1 MRKFQLLFLI
11 IIFNFHFYG
20 QDFLFHIEP
29 LNWWV
34 DMNSPKF
41 EILVHGD
48 KVGECDVNI
57 SDERIKLIKTI
68 NLDNSNYIVLKIQII
83 ERSKAFSFDIEF
95 SKEGKLY
102 EKYNYQLL
110 KKSKR
115 IIAKDTYNSSDVIY
129 LITPDRFSSGDKKND
144 IVSGLKEKKI
154 NRRKPYYRH
163 GGDIKGIINHLDYI
177 SDMGF
182 TAIWATPML
191 ENNMKNLSYHGYAI
205 TDFYKIDPRMGTNEL
220 YKELSL
226 KAKNKGIKLIK
237 DVVINHI
244 GSSHWWMEDLPS
256 EDWLNYPNNSKFST
270 HTRESLHD
278 PYAVKGDIKNFTDGW
293 FTENMP
299 DLNQRNPIL
308 ARYLIQNSLW
318 WIEYAQLSGFR
329 VDTYSYSDR
338 DFLFFWNK
346 NIQKEYPGF
355 NIVGEEWTTD
365 KSIIGMWQK
374 PNIYKKPNSSSANQ
388 ILPKKI
394 TSKTEFPSNNEII
407 KSHKK
412 SNLSAINQQFPSI
425 IPSLIDFPL
434 NEAIIKSLQPKLQKW
449 DHKLSILYRN
459 MAQDYLYP
467 NPKNMV
473 VFLDNHD
480 MSRVYYQ
487 LNHDLDYWKM
497 AHSFLLTTRGIPQI
511 YYGTEVLISD
521 SSKPGDHG
529 VIREDF
535 PGGWDHDKK
544 NAFTDLLTEK
554 QLEAKTFLKNLLNW
568 RKTCTAIHSGGLKH
582 FAPSYEN
589 ELYSILRYD
598 KRSIVLLVMNN
609 DSKKKKIIP
618 NNYFKEV
625 NSKLLNKLAVDIVT
639 GNDLNINNSISVNSK
654 SFLLLE
660 LKF

>member
-1 MRKFQLLFLI
+1 MRRFQLLFLI

-20 QDFLFHIEP
+20 QDFLFHVEP

-68 NLDNSNYIVLKIQII
+68 NLENSNYIVLGIQIL

-95 SKEGKLY
+95 SKEGKLF

-115 IIAKDTYNSSDVIY
+115 ILAKDTYNSSDVIY
-129 LITPDRFSSGDKKND
+129 LITPDRFSNGDKKND
-144 IVSGLKEKKI
+144 IVSSLREKKI
-154 NRRKPYYRH
+154 NRRKPSSRH
-163 GGDIKGIINHLDYI
+163 GGDINGIINHLDYI

-182 TAIWATPML
+182 TAIWSTPML

-205 TDFYKIDPRMGTNEL
+205 TDLYKIDPRMGTNEL

-226 KAKNKGIKLIK
+226 KAKEKGIKLIK
-237 DVVINHI
+237 DVVLNHI

-256 EDWLNYPNNSKFST
+256 EDWLNYPNNLKFTT

-278 PYAVKGDIKNFTDGW
+278 PYAIKEDVLNFTDGW
-293 FTENMP
+293 FTESMP

-338 DFLFFWNK
+338 EFLNFWN
-346 NIQKEYPGF
+346 NTIQNEYPGF

-374 PNIYKKPNSSSANQ
+374 PINEKKLNSSIINQ
-388 ILPKKI
+388 K
-394 TSKTEFPSNNEII
+394 FPSNV
-407 KSHKK
+407 
-412 SNLSAINQQFPSI
+412 
-425 IPSLIDFPL
+425 PSLMDFPL
-434 NEAIIKSLQPKLQKW
+434 NEAILKSLQPKTQKW

-487 LNHDLDYWKM
+487 LNHNLDYWKM

-529 VIREDF
+529 VLREDF

-544 NAFTDLLTEK
+544 NAFTDLLTDK
-554 QLEAKTFLKNLLNW
+554 QIEAKAFLKNLLNW
-568 RKTCTAIHSGGLKH
+568 RKTCSAIHSGGLKH
-582 FAPSYEN
+582 FAPSFEN

-625 NSKLLNKLAVDIVT
+625 NSKLSNKLAVDIVN
-639 GNDLNINNSISVNSK
+639 GKNLNINNSISINSK

-660 LKF
+660 LKY

>member
-1 MRKFQLLFLI
+1 MRRFQLLFLI

-20 QDFLFHIEP
+20 QDFLFHVEP

-68 NLDNSNYIVLKIQII
+68 NLENSNYIVLGIQIL

-95 SKEGKLY
+95 SKEGKLF

-129 LITPDRFSSGDKKND
+129 LITPDRFSNGDKKND
-144 IVSGLKEKKI
+144 IVSSLREKKI
-154 NRRKPYYRH
+154 NRRKPSSRH
-163 GGDIKGIINHLDYI
+163 GGDINGIINHLDYI

-182 TAIWATPML
+182 TAIWSTPML

-205 TDFYKIDPRMGTNEL
+205 TDLYKIDPRMGTNEL

-226 KAKNKGIKLIK
+226 KAKEKGIKLIK
-237 DVVINHI
+237 DVVLNHI

-256 EDWLNYPNNSKFST
+256 EDWLNYPNNLKFTT

-278 PYAVKGDIKNFTDGW
+278 PYAIKEDVRNFTDGW
-293 FTENMP
+293 FTESMP

-338 DFLFFWNK
+338 EFLNFWN
-346 NIQKEYPGF
+346 NTIQNEYPGF

-374 PNIYKKPNSSSANQ
+374 PINEKKLNSSIINQ
-388 ILPKKI
+388 K
-394 TSKTEFPSNNEII
+394 FPSNV
-407 KSHKK
+407 
-412 SNLSAINQQFPSI
+412 
-425 IPSLIDFPL
+425 PSLMDFPL
-434 NEAIIKSLQPKLQKW
+434 NEAILKSLQPKTQKW

-529 VIREDF
+529 VLREDF

-544 NAFTDLLTEK
+544 NAFTGLLTDK
-554 QLEAKTFLKNLLNW
+554 QIEAKAFLKNLLNW
-568 RKTCTAIHSGGLKH
+568 RKTCSAIHSGGLKH
-582 FAPSYEN
+582 FAPSFEN

-618 NNYFKEV
+618 NNYFKEF
-625 NSKLLNKLAVDIVT
+625 NSKLSNKLAVDIVN
-639 GNDLNINNSISVNSK
+639 GKNLNINNSISINSK

-660 LKF
+660 LKY

>member
-1 MRKFQLLFLI
+1 MRKFQLLFII
-11 IIFNFHFYG
+11 IIFNIHSYG
-20 QDFLFHIEP
+20 QDFLFHVEP

-34 DMNSPKF
+34 DMKSPKF

-57 SDERIKLIKTI
+57 SDERVKLIKTI
-68 NLDNSNYIVLKIQII
+68 NLENPNYIVLGVQIL

-95 SKEGKLY
+95 SKEGKLF
-102 EKYNYQLL
+102 EKYNYQLF

-115 IIAKDTYNSSDVIY
+115 NIAKDTYNSSDVIY
-129 LITPDRFSSGDKKND
+129 LITPDRFSNGDKKND
-144 IVSGLKEKKI
+144 IVSSLREKKI
-154 NRRKPYYRH
+154 NRRKPSSRH

-182 TAIWATPML
+182 TAIWSTPML
-191 ENNMKNLSYHGYAI
+191 ENDMKNLSYHGYAI
-205 TDFYKIDPRMGTNEL
+205 TDLYKIDPRMGTNEL
-220 YKELSL
+220 YKELSV

-237 DVVINHI
+237 DVVLNHV

-256 EDWLNYPNNSKFST
+256 EDWLNYPNNLKYTT

-278 PYAVKGDIKNFTDGW
+278 PYAIKEDIRNFTDGW

-308 ARYLIQNSLW
+308 ARYLVQNSLW

-329 VDTYSYSDR
+329 VDTYSYSNR
-338 DFLFFWNK
+338 KFLNFWN
-346 NIQKEYPGF
+346 NTIQNEYPGF

-365 KSIIGMWQK
+365 KSIIGIWQK
-374 PNIYKKPNSSSANQ
+374 PVSDKKSNSSFINQ
-388 ILPKKI
+388 K
-394 TSKTEFPSNNEII
+394 FPSNV
-407 KSHKK
+407 
-412 SNLSAINQQFPSI
+412 
-425 IPSLIDFPL
+425 PSLMDFPL
-434 NEAIIKSLQPKLQKW
+434 NDAILKSLQPKSQKW

-467 NPKNMV
+467 NPNNMV

-480 MSRVYYQ
+480 MSRIYYQ

-529 VIREDF
+529 VLREDF

-544 NAFTDLLTEK
+544 NAFTDLLTDK
-554 QLEAKTFLKNLLNW
+554 QIESKAFLKNLLNW
-568 RKTCTAIHSGGLKH
+568 RKTCSAIHSGGLKH

-589 ELYSILRYD
+589 ELYAMLRFD
-598 KRSIVLLVMNN
+598 KKSIVLLVMNN
-609 DSKKKKIIP
+609 DTKKKKIIP
-618 NNYFKEV
+618 NNYIKEV
-625 NSKLLNKLAVDIVT
+625 NSKLSDKLAVDVLN
-639 GNDLNINNSISVNSK
+639 GKDLNINNSISIDSK

-660 LKF
+660 VKY

>member
-1 MRKFQLLFLI
+1 MRRFQLLFLI
-11 IIFNFHFYG
+11 IIFNFHLYG
-20 QDFLFHIEP
+20 QDFLFHVEP

-34 DMNSPKF
+34 DMKSPKF

-57 SDERIKLIKTI
+57 LDERIKLIKTI
-68 NLDNSNYIVLKIQII
+68 NLENPNYIVLGIQIL

-95 SKEGKLY
+95 SKEGKLF

-115 IIAKDTYNSSDVIY
+115 ILTKDTYNSSDVIY
-129 LITPDRFSSGDKKND
+129 LITPDRFSNGDKKND
-144 IVSGLKEKKI
+144 IVSALREKKI
-154 NRRKPYYRH
+154 NRRKPSFRH

-182 TAIWATPML
+182 TAIWSTPML
-191 ENNMKNLSYHGYAI
+191 ENDMKNLSYHGYAI
-205 TDFYKIDPRMGTNEL
+205 TDLYKIDPRMGTNEL

-226 KAKNKGIKLIK
+226 KAKEKGIKLIK
-237 DVVINHI
+237 DVVLNHV
-244 GSSHWWMEDLPS
+244 GSSHWWIEDLPS
-256 EDWLNYPNNSKFST
+256 EDWLNYPNDLKYTT

-278 PYAVKGDIKNFTDGW
+278 PYAIKEDVRNFTDGW
-293 FTENMP
+293 FTETMP

-308 ARYLIQNSLW
+308 ARYLVQNSLW

-329 VDTYSYSDR
+329 VDTYSYSNR
-338 DFLFFWNK
+338 KFLNFWN
-346 NIQKEYPGF
+346 NTIQNEYPGF

-365 KSIIGMWQK
+365 KSIIGLWQK
-374 PNIYKKPNSSSANQ
+374 PLRDKKSNSSIINQ
-388 ILPKKI
+388 K
-394 TSKTEFPSNNEII
+394 FPSNV
-407 KSHKK
+407 
-412 SNLSAINQQFPSI
+412 
-425 IPSLIDFPL
+425 PSLMDFPL
-434 NEAIIKSLQPKLQKW
+434 NDAILKSLQPKTQKW

-529 VIREDF
+529 VLREDF

-544 NAFTDLLTEK
+544 NAFTDLLTDK
-554 QLEAKTFLKNLLNW
+554 QLEAKAFLKNLLNW
-568 RKTCTAIHSGGLKH
+568 RKTCSAIHSGGLKH

-589 ELYSILRYD
+589 ELYAMLRYD

-609 DSKKKKIIP
+609 DTKKKKIIP
-618 NNYFKEV
+618 NDYIKEV
-625 NSKLLNKLAVDIVT
+625 SSKLSNKLAVDVVN
-639 GNDLNINNSISVNSK
+639 GKDLNINNSISIDSK
-654 SFLLLE
+654 GFLLLE
-660 LKF
+660 LKY

>member
-1 MRKFQLLFLI
+1 MRKFQLLFLL
-11 IIFNFHFYG
+11 IIFNLHSYG
-20 QDFLFHIEP
+20 QDFLFHVEP

-34 DMNSPKF
+34 DMKSPKF

-57 SDERIKLIKTI
+57 LDERIKLIKTI
-68 NLDNSNYIVLKIQII
+68 NLENPNYIVLGIQIL

-95 SKEGKLY
+95 SKEGKLF

-115 IIAKDTYNSSDVIY
+115 NIAKDTYNSSDVIY
-129 LITPDRFSSGDKKND
+129 LITPDRFSNGDKKND
-144 IVSGLKEKKI
+144 IVSSFREKKI
-154 NRRKPYYRH
+154 NRRNPSSRH
-163 GGDIKGIINHLDYI
+163 GGDIQGIINHLDYI

-182 TAIWATPML
+182 TAIWSTPML
-191 ENNMKNLSYHGYAI
+191 ENDMKNTSYHGYAI
-205 TDFYKIDPRMGTNEL
+205 TDLYKIDPRMGTNEL
-220 YKELSL
+220 YKELSV

-237 DVVINHI
+237 DVVLNHV

-256 EDWLNYPNNSKFST
+256 EDWLNYPNNLKYTT

-278 PYAVKGDIKNFTDGW
+278 PYAIKEDIRNFTDGW
-293 FTENMP
+293 FTEHMP

-308 ARYLIQNSLW
+308 ARYLVQNSLW

-329 VDTYSYSDR
+329 VDTYSYSNR
-338 DFLFFWNK
+338 KFLNFWNTT
-346 NIQKEYPGF
+346 IQNEYPGF

-365 KSIIGMWQK
+365 KSIIGLWQE
-374 PNIYKKPNSSSANQ
+374 PVNEKKSNSSVINQ
-388 ILPKKI
+388 K
-394 TSKTEFPSNNEII
+394 FPSNV
-407 KSHKK
+407 
-412 SNLSAINQQFPSI
+412 
-425 IPSLIDFPL
+425 PSLMDFPL
-434 NEAIIKSLQPKLQKW
+434 NDAILKSLQPKSQKW

-467 NPKNMV
+467 NPNNMV

-480 MSRVYYQ
+480 MSRIYYQ

-529 VIREDF
+529 VLREDF

-544 NAFTDLLTEK
+544 NAFTDLLSDK
-554 QLEAKTFLKNLLNW
+554 QIESKAFLKNLLNW
-568 RKTCTAIHSGGLKH
+568 RKTCSAIHSGGLKH

-589 ELYSILRYD
+589 ELYAILRYD
-598 KRSIVLLVMNN
+598 KKSIVLLVMNN
-609 DSKKKKIIP
+609 DTKKKKIIP
-618 NNYFKEV
+618 NNYIKEV
-625 NSKLLNKLAVDIVT
+625 NSKLSDKLAIDVVN
-639 GNDLNINNSISVNSK
+639 GKDLNINNSISIDSK

-660 LKF
+660 LKY

>member
-1 MRKFQLLFLI
+1 MRRFQLLFLI
-11 IIFNFHFYG
+11 IIFNFHLYG
-20 QDFLFHIEP
+20 QDFLFHVEP

-34 DMNSPKF
+34 DMKSPKF

-57 SDERIKLIKTI
+57 LDERIKLIKTI
-68 NLDNSNYIVLKIQII
+68 NLENPNYIVLGIQIL

-95 SKEGKLY
+95 SKEGKLF

-115 IIAKDTYNSSDVIY
+115 ILTKDTYNSSDVIY
-129 LITPDRFSSGDKKND
+129 LITPDRFSNGDKKND
-144 IVSGLKEKKI
+144 IVSSLREKKI
-154 NRRKPYYRH
+154 NRRKPSFRH

-182 TAIWATPML
+182 TAIWSTPML
-191 ENNMKNLSYHGYAI
+191 ENDMKNLSYHGYAI
-205 TDFYKIDPRMGTNEL
+205 TDLYKIDPRMGTNEL

-226 KAKNKGIKLIK
+226 KAKEKGIKLIK
-237 DVVINHI
+237 DVVLNHV
-244 GSSHWWMEDLPS
+244 GSSHWWIEDLPS
-256 EDWLNYPNNSKFST
+256 EDWLNYPNDLKYTT

-278 PYAVKGDIKNFTDGW
+278 PYAIKEDVRNFTDGW
-293 FTENMP
+293 FTETMP

-329 VDTYSYSDR
+329 VDTYSYSNR
-338 DFLFFWNK
+338 KFLNFWN
-346 NIQKEYPGF
+346 NTIQNEYPGF

-365 KSIIGMWQK
+365 KSIIGLWQK
-374 PNIYKKPNSSSANQ
+374 PLSDKKLNSSIINQ
-388 ILPKKI
+388 K
-394 TSKTEFPSNNEII
+394 FPSNV
-407 KSHKK
+407 
-412 SNLSAINQQFPSI
+412 
-425 IPSLIDFPL
+425 PSLMDFPL
-434 NEAIIKSLQPKLQKW
+434 NDAILKSLQPKSQKW

-529 VIREDF
+529 VLREDF

-544 NAFTDLLTEK
+544 NAFTDLLTDK
-554 QLEAKTFLKNLLNW
+554 QLEAKAFLKNLLNW
-568 RKTCTAIHSGGLKH
+568 RKTCSAIHSGGLKH

-589 ELYSILRYD
+589 ELYAMLRYD

-609 DSKKKKIIP
+609 DTKKKKIIP
-618 NNYFKEV
+618 NDYIKEV
-625 NSKLLNKLAVDIVT
+625 SSKLSNKLAIDVVN
-639 GNDLNINNSISVNSK
+639 GKDLNINNSITIDSK

-660 LKF
+660 LKY

>member
-1 MRKFQLLFLI
+1 MRRFQLLFLI

-20 QDFLFHIEP
+20 QDFLFHVEP

-68 NLDNSNYIVLKIQII
+68 NLENSNYIVLVIQIL

-95 SKEGKLY
+95 SKEGKLF

-115 IIAKDTYNSSDVIY
+115 ILAKDTYNSSDVIY
-129 LITPDRFSSGDKKND
+129 LITPDRFSNGDKKND
-144 IVSGLKEKKI
+144 IISSLREKKI
-154 NRRKPYYRH
+154 NRRKPSSRH
-163 GGDIKGIINHLDYI
+163 GGDINGIINHLDYI

-182 TAIWATPML
+182 TAIWSTPML

-205 TDFYKIDPRMGTNEL
+205 TDLYKIDPRMGTNEL

-226 KAKNKGIKLIK
+226 KAKEKGIKLIK
-237 DVVINHI
+237 DVVLNHI

-256 EDWLNYPNNSKFST
+256 EDWLNYPNNLKFTT

-278 PYAVKGDIKNFTDGW
+278 PYAIKEDVRNFTDGW
-293 FTENMP
+293 FTESMP

-338 DFLFFWNK
+338 EFLNFWN
-346 NIQKEYPGF
+346 NTIQNEYPGF

-374 PNIYKKPNSSSANQ
+374 PINEKKLNSSIINQ
-388 ILPKKI
+388 K
-394 TSKTEFPSNNEII
+394 FPSNV
-407 KSHKK
+407 
-412 SNLSAINQQFPSI
+412 
-425 IPSLIDFPL
+425 PSLMDFPL
-434 NEAIIKSLQPKLQKW
+434 NEAILKSLQPKTQKW

-487 LNHDLDYWKM
+487 LNHNLDYWKM

-529 VIREDF
+529 VLREDF

-544 NAFTDLLTEK
+544 NAFTDLLTDK
-554 QLEAKTFLKNLLNW
+554 QIEAKAFLKNLLNW
-568 RKTCTAIHSGGLKH
+568 RKTCSAIHSGGLKH
-582 FAPSYEN
+582 FAPSFEN

-625 NSKLLNKLAVDIVT
+625 NSKLSNKLAVDIVN
-639 GNDLNINNSISVNSK
+639 GKNLNINNSISINSK

-660 LKF
+660 LKY

>member
-1 MRKFQLLFLI
+1 MRKFQLLFII
-11 IIFNFHFYG
+11 IIFNIHSYG
-20 QDFLFHIEP
+20 QDFLFHVEP

-34 DMNSPKF
+34 DMKSPKF

-57 SDERIKLIKTI
+57 SDERVKLIKTI
-68 NLDNSNYIVLKIQII
+68 NLENPNYIVLGVQIL

-115 IIAKDTYNSSDVIY
+115 NIAKDTYNSSDVIY
-129 LITPDRFSSGDKKND
+129 LITPDRFSNGDKKND
-144 IVSGLKEKKI
+144 IVSSLREKKI
-154 NRRKPYYRH
+154 NRRKPSSRH

-182 TAIWATPML
+182 TAIWSTPML
-191 ENNMKNLSYHGYAI
+191 ENDMKNLSYHGYAI
-205 TDFYKIDPRMGTNEL
+205 TDLYKIDPRMGTNEL
-220 YKELSL
+220 YKELSV

-237 DVVINHI
+237 DVVLNHV

-256 EDWLNYPNNSKFST
+256 EDWLNYPNNLKYTT

-278 PYAVKGDIKNFTDGW
+278 PYAIKDDIQNFTDGW

-329 VDTYSYSDR
+329 VDTYSYSNR
-338 DFLFFWNK
+338 KFLNFWN
-346 NIQKEYPGF
+346 NTIQNEYPGF

-365 KSIIGMWQK
+365 KSIIGIWQK
-374 PNIYKKPNSSSANQ
+374 PVSDKKSNSSFINQ
-388 ILPKKI
+388 K
-394 TSKTEFPSNNEII
+394 FPSNV
-407 KSHKK
+407 
-412 SNLSAINQQFPSI
+412 
-425 IPSLIDFPL
+425 PSLMDFPL
-434 NEAIIKSLQPKLQKW
+434 NDAILKSLQPKSQKW

-467 NPKNMV
+467 NPNNMV

-480 MSRVYYQ
+480 MSRIYYQ

-529 VIREDF
+529 VLREDF

-544 NAFTDLLTEK
+544 NAFTDLLTDK
-554 QLEAKTFLKNLLNW
+554 QIESKAFLKNLLNW
-568 RKTCTAIHSGGLKH
+568 RKTCSAIHSGGLKH

-589 ELYSILRYD
+589 ELYAMLRFD
-598 KRSIVLLVMNN
+598 KKSIVLLVMNN
-609 DSKKKKIIP
+609 DTKKKKIIP
-618 NNYFKEV
+618 NNYIKEV
-625 NSKLLNKLAVDIVT
+625 NSKLSDKLAVDVVN
-639 GNDLNINNSISVNSK
+639 GKDLNINNSISIDSK

-660 LKF
+660 LKY

>member
-1 MRKFQLLFLI
+1 MRRFQLLFLI
-11 IIFNFHFYG
+11 IIFNFHLYG
-20 QDFLFHIEP
+20 QDFLFHVEP

-34 DMNSPKF
+34 DMKSPKF

-57 SDERIKLIKTI
+57 LDERIKLIKTI
-68 NLDNSNYIVLKIQII
+68 NLENPNYIVLGIQIL

-95 SKEGKLY
+95 SKEGKLF

-115 IIAKDTYNSSDVIY
+115 ILTKDTYNSSDVIY
-129 LITPDRFSSGDKKND
+129 LITPDRFSNGDKKND
-144 IVSGLKEKKI
+144 IVSSLREKKI
-154 NRRKPYYRH
+154 NRRKPSFRH

-182 TAIWATPML
+182 TAIWSTPML
-191 ENNMKNLSYHGYAI
+191 ENDMKNLSYHGYAI
-205 TDFYKIDPRMGTNEL
+205 TDLYKIDPRMGTNEL

-226 KAKNKGIKLIK
+226 KAKEKGIKLIK
-237 DVVINHI
+237 DVVLNHV
-244 GSSHWWMEDLPS
+244 GSSHWWIEDLPS
-256 EDWLNYPNNSKFST
+256 EDWLNYPNDLKYTT

-278 PYAVKGDIKNFTDGW
+278 PYAIKEDVRNFTDGW
-293 FTENMP
+293 FTESMP

-329 VDTYSYSDR
+329 VDTYSYSNR
-338 DFLFFWNK
+338 KFLNFWNIT
-346 NIQKEYPGF
+346 IQKEYPGF

-365 KSIIGMWQK
+365 KSIIGLWQK
-374 PNIYKKPNSSSANQ
+374 PLSDKKLNSSIINQ
-388 ILPKKI
+388 K
-394 TSKTEFPSNNEII
+394 FPSNV
-407 KSHKK
+407 
-412 SNLSAINQQFPSI
+412 
-425 IPSLIDFPL
+425 PSLMDFPL
-434 NEAIIKSLQPKLQKW
+434 NDAILKSLQPKTQKW

-529 VIREDF
+529 VLREDF

-544 NAFTDLLTEK
+544 NAFTDLLTDK
-554 QLEAKTFLKNLLNW
+554 QLEAKAFLKNLLNW
-568 RKTCTAIHSGGLKH
+568 RKTCSAIHSGGLKH

-589 ELYSILRYD
+589 ELYAMLRYD

-609 DSKKKKIIP
+609 DTKKKKIIP
-618 NNYFKEV
+618 NDYIKEV
-625 NSKLLNKLAVDIVT
+625 SSKLSNKLAIDVVN
-639 GNDLNINNSISVNSK
+639 GKDLNINNSITIDSK

-660 LKF
+660 LKY

>member
-1 MRKFQLLFLI
+1 MK
-11 IIFNFHFYG
+11 
-20 QDFLFHIEP
+20 
-29 LNWWV
+29 
-34 DMNSPKF
+34 SPKF

-57 SDERIKLIKTI
+57 SDERVKLIKTI
-68 NLDNSNYIVLKIQII
+68 NLENPNYIVLGVQIL

-95 SKEGKLY
+95 SKEGILY

-115 IIAKDTYNSSDVIY
+115 NIAKDTYNSSDVIY
-129 LITPDRFSSGDKKND
+129 LITPDRFSNGDKKND
-144 IVSGLKEKKI
+144 IVSSLREKKI
-154 NRRKPYYRH
+154 NRRKPSSRH

-182 TAIWATPML
+182 TAIWSTPML
-191 ENNMKNLSYHGYAI
+191 ENDMKNLSYHGYAI
-205 TDFYKIDPRMGTNEL
+205 TDLYKIDPRMGTNEL
-220 YKELSL
+220 YKELSV

-237 DVVINHI
+237 DVVLNHV

-256 EDWLNYPNNSKFST
+256 EDWLNYPNNLKYTT

-278 PYAVKGDIKNFTDGW
+278 PYAIKDDIRNFTDGW

-329 VDTYSYSDR
+329 VDTYSYSNIK
-338 DFLFFWNK
+338 FLNFWN
-346 NIQKEYPGF
+346 NTIQNEYPGF

-365 KSIIGMWQK
+365 KSIIGIWQK
-374 PNIYKKPNSSSANQ
+374 PVSDKKSNSSFINQ
-388 ILPKKI
+388 K
-394 TSKTEFPSNNEII
+394 FPSNV
-407 KSHKK
+407 
-412 SNLSAINQQFPSI
+412 
-425 IPSLIDFPL
+425 PSLMDFPL
-434 NEAIIKSLQPKLQKW
+434 NDAILKSLQPKSQKW

-467 NPKNMV
+467 NPNNMV

-480 MSRVYYQ
+480 MSRIYYQ

-529 VIREDF
+529 VLREDF

-544 NAFTDLLTEK
+544 NAFTDLLTDK
-554 QLEAKTFLKNLLNW
+554 QIESKAFLKNLLNW
-568 RKTCTAIHSGGLKH
+568 RKNCSAIHSGGLKH

-589 ELYSILRYD
+589 ELYAMLRFD
-598 KRSIVLLVMNN
+598 KKSIVLLVMNN

-618 NNYFKEV
+618 NNYIKEV
-625 NSKLLNKLAVDIVT
+625 NSKLSDKLAVDVVN
-639 GNDLNINNSISVNSK
+639 GKDLNINNSISIDSK

-660 LKF
+660 LKY

>member
-1 MRKFQLLFLI
+1 MRSFQLLFFI
-11 IIFNFHFYG
+11 IVFHFHFYG
-20 QDFLFHIEP
+20 QEFLHHLEP

-48 KVGECDVNI
+48 KVGECDVDI
-57 SDERIKLIKTI
+57 FDKRVKLIKTI
-68 NLDNSNYIVLKIQII
+68 NLENSNYIVLAIQIL
-83 ERSKAFSFDIEF
+83 ERTKAFSFDIEF

-102 EKYNYQLL
+102 EKFNYKLL
-110 KKSKR
+110 NKSKR
-115 IIAKDTYNSSDVIY
+115 VIEDDTYNSSDVIY
-129 LITPDRFSSGDKKND
+129 LITPDRFSNGDNKND
-144 IVSGLKEKKI
+144 IISSLREKKI
-154 NRRKPYYRH
+154 NRTKPSSRH
-163 GGDIKGIINHLDYI
+163 GGDIQGIINHLDYI
-177 SDMGF
+177 SEMGF
-182 TAIWATPML
+182 TTIWSTPMM

-205 TDFYKIDPRMGTNEL
+205 TDLYKIDPRMGTNEL
-220 YKELSL
+220 YKELSV

-237 DVVINHI
+237 DVVLNHI

-256 EDWLNYPNNSKFST
+256 EDWLNYPNNIKFTT

-278 PYAVKGDIKNFTDGW
+278 PYAIKEDIRNFTDGW
-293 FTENMP
+293 FTEKMP

-308 ARYLIQNSLW
+308 SRYLVQNTLW
-318 WIEYAQLSGFR
+318 WIEYAQLSGLR

-338 DFLFFWNK
+338 DFLNFWN
-346 NIQKEYPGF
+346 NTIQNEYPGF

-374 PNIYKKPNSSSANQ
+374 PKSGDKSNSSVMHQKFTSN
-388 ILPKKI
+388 IL
-394 TSKTEFPSNNEII
+394 
-407 KSHKK
+407 
-412 SNLSAINQQFPSI
+412 
-425 IPSLIDFPL
+425 SLMDFPL
-434 NEAIIKSLQPKLQKW
+434 NEAIIKSLQPKSHKW

-529 VIREDF
+529 VLREDF
-535 PGGWDHDKK
+535 PGGWHNDQK
-544 NAFTDLLTEK
+544 NAFTDLLSDK
-554 QLEAKTFLKNLLNW
+554 QLEAKAFLKNLLIW
-568 RKTCTAIHSGGLKH
+568 RKTCSAIHYGGLKH
-582 FAPSYEN
+582 FAPSFEN

-598 KRSIVLLVMNN
+598 KRSIVLLAMNN

-625 NSKLLNKLAVDIVT
+625 SSKLSNNLAVDIVN
-639 GNDLNINNSISVNSK
+639 GKDLNINNSIYIDSK

-660 LKF
+660 MKY

>member
-1 MRKFQLLFLI
+1 MRNFPFLLFLI
-11 IIFNFHFYG
+11 LFHINSFG
-20 QDFLFHIEP
+20 QDFLYHVEP

-41 EILVHGD
+41 EILVHGY
-48 KVGECDVNI
+48 KVGEYDVDI
-57 SDERIKLIKTI
+57 FDERVNLIKTI
-68 NLDNSNYIVLKIQII
+68 NLDNFNYIVLGIQIL

-110 KKSKR
+110 NKSKR
-115 IIAKDTYNSSDVIY
+115 VIADDTYNSSDVIY
-129 LITPDRFSSGDKKND
+129 LITPDRFSNGDKKND
-144 IVSGLKEKKI
+144 IVSTMTEKKI
-154 NRRKPYYRH
+154 DRDYPSYRH

-182 TAIWATPML
+182 TAIWSTPML
-191 ENNMKNLSYHGYAI
+191 ENNMKKLSYHGYAI
-205 TDFYKIDPRMGTNEL
+205 TDLYKIDPRMGNNEL

-226 KAKNKGIKLIK
+226 KAKEKGVKLIK
-237 DVVINHI
+237 DVVLNHI

-256 EDWLNYPNNSKFST
+256 EDWLNYPNNLKFTT

-278 PYAVKGDIKNFTDGW
+278 PYAVKKDIQNFTDGW
-293 FTENMP
+293 FTESMP

-338 DFLFFWNK
+338 EFLNFWN
-346 NIQKEYPGF
+346 NTIQNEYPGF

-374 PNIYKKPNSSSANQ
+374 SISEKKSNSSVINQ
-388 ILPKKI
+388 K
-394 TSKTEFPSNNEII
+394 FPSNV
-407 KSHKK
+407 
-412 SNLSAINQQFPSI
+412 
-425 IPSLIDFPL
+425 PSLMDFPL
-434 NEAIIKSLQPKLQKW
+434 NEAIIKSLKPKSHKW

-529 VIREDF
+529 VLREDF
-535 PGGWDHDKK
+535 PGGWHHDKK
-544 NAFTDLLTEK
+544 NAFNDLLSVK
-554 QLEAKTFLKNLLNW
+554 QLEAKAFLKNLLNW
-568 RKTCTAIHSGGLKH
+568 RKTCSAIHSGGLKH

-625 NSKLLNKLAVDIVT
+625 NSKLSDKLAVDVVN
-639 GNDLNINNSISVNSK
+639 GRDLNINDPISINSK
-654 SFLLLE
+654 SFLVLE
-660 LKF
+660 LKY

>member
-1 MRKFQLLFLI
+1 MK
-11 IIFNFHFYG
+11 
-20 QDFLFHIEP
+20 
-29 LNWWV
+29 
-34 DMNSPKF
+34 SPKF

-57 SDERIKLIKTI
+57 SDERVKLIKTI
-68 NLDNSNYIVLKIQII
+68 NLENPNYIVLGVQIL

-95 SKEGKLY
+95 SKEGILY

-115 IIAKDTYNSSDVIY
+115 NIAKDTYNSSDVIY
-129 LITPDRFSSGDKKND
+129 LITPDRFSNGDKKND
-144 IVSGLKEKKI
+144 IVSSLREKKI
-154 NRRKPYYRH
+154 NRRKPSSRH

-182 TAIWATPML
+182 TAIWSTPML
-191 ENNMKNLSYHGYAI
+191 ENDMKNLSYHGYAI
-205 TDFYKIDPRMGTNEL
+205 TDLYKIDPRMGTNEL
-220 YKELSL
+220 YKELSV

-237 DVVINHI
+237 DVVLNHV

-256 EDWLNYPNNSKFST
+256 EDWLNYPNNLKYTT

-278 PYAVKGDIKNFTDGW
+278 PYAIKDDIRNFTDGW

-329 VDTYSYSDR
+329 VDTYSYSNR
-338 DFLFFWNK
+338 KFLNFWN
-346 NIQKEYPGF
+346 NTIQNEYPGF

-365 KSIIGMWQK
+365 KSIIGIWQK
-374 PNIYKKPNSSSANQ
+374 PVSDKKSNSSFINQ
-388 ILPKKI
+388 K
-394 TSKTEFPSNNEII
+394 FPSNV
-407 KSHKK
+407 
-412 SNLSAINQQFPSI
+412 
-425 IPSLIDFPL
+425 PSLMDFPL
-434 NEAIIKSLQPKLQKW
+434 NDAILKSLQPKSQKW

-467 NPKNMV
+467 NPNNMV

-480 MSRVYYQ
+480 MSRIYYQ

-529 VIREDF
+529 VLREDF

-544 NAFTDLLTEK
+544 NAFTDLLTDK
-554 QLEAKTFLKNLLNW
+554 QIESKAFLKNLLNW
-568 RKTCTAIHSGGLKH
+568 RKNCSAIHSGGLKH

-589 ELYSILRYD
+589 ELYAMLRFD
-598 KRSIVLLVMNN
+598 KKSIVLLVMNN

-618 NNYFKEV
+618 NNYIKEV
-625 NSKLLNKLAVDIVT
+625 NSKLSDKLAVDVVN
-639 GNDLNINNSISVNSK
+639 GKDLNINNPISINSK
-654 SFLLLE
+654 SFLILE
-660 LKF
+660 LKY

>member
-1 MRKFQLLFLI
+1 MRKFQLLFII
-11 IIFNFHFYG
+11 IIFNIHSYG
-20 QDFLFHIEP
+20 QDFLFHVEP

-34 DMNSPKF
+34 DMKSPKF

-48 KVGECDVNI
+48 KVGECNVNI

-68 NLDNSNYIVLKIQII
+68 NLENPNYIVLGIQIL

-95 SKEGKLY
+95 SKEGKLF

-115 IIAKDTYNSSDVIY
+115 NIAKDTYNSSDVIY
-129 LITPDRFSSGDKKND
+129 LITPDRFSNGDKKND
-144 IVSGLKEKKI
+144 IVSSFREKKI
-154 NRRKPYYRH
+154 NRRNPSSRH
-163 GGDIKGIINHLDYI
+163 GGDIQGIINHLDYI

-182 TAIWATPML
+182 TAIWSTPML
-191 ENNMKNLSYHGYAI
+191 ENDMKNLSYHGYAI
-205 TDFYKIDPRMGTNEL
+205 TDLYKIDPRMGTNEL
-220 YKELSL
+220 YKELSV

-237 DVVINHI
+237 DVVLNHV

-256 EDWLNYPNNSKFST
+256 EDWLNYPNNLKYTT

-278 PYAVKGDIKNFTDGW
+278 PYAIKDDIRNFTDGW
-293 FTENMP
+293 FTEHMP

-308 ARYLIQNSLW
+308 ARYLVQNSLW

-329 VDTYSYSDR
+329 VDTYSYSNR
-338 DFLFFWNK
+338 KFLNFWNTT
-346 NIQKEYPGF
+346 IQNEYPGF

-365 KSIIGMWQK
+365 KSIIGLWQE
-374 PNIYKKPNSSSANQ
+374 PVNEKKSNSSVINQ
-388 ILPKKI
+388 K
-394 TSKTEFPSNNEII
+394 FPSNV
-407 KSHKK
+407 
-412 SNLSAINQQFPSI
+412 
-425 IPSLIDFPL
+425 PSLMDFPL
-434 NEAIIKSLQPKLQKW
+434 NDAILKSLQPKSQKW

-467 NPKNMV
+467 NPNNMV

-480 MSRVYYQ
+480 MSRIYYQ

-529 VIREDF
+529 VLREDF

-544 NAFTDLLTEK
+544 NAFTDLLSDK
-554 QLEAKTFLKNLLNW
+554 QIESKAFLKNLLNW
-568 RKTCTAIHSGGLKH
+568 RKTCSAIHSGGLKH

-589 ELYSILRYD
+589 ELYAMLRFD
-598 KRSIVLLVMNN
+598 KKSIVLLVMNN
-609 DSKKKKIIP
+609 DTKKKKIVP

-625 NSKLLNKLAVDIVT
+625 NSKLSGKLAVDVVN
-639 GNDLNINNSISVNSK
+639 GKDLNINSSISIDSK

-660 LKF
+660 LKY

>member
-1 MRKFQLLFLI
+1 MRRFQLLFLI

-20 QDFLFHIEP
+20 QDFLFHVEP

-48 KVGECDVNI
+48 KVGECVVNI

-68 NLDNSNYIVLKIQII
+68 NLENSNYIVLGIQIL

-95 SKEGKLY
+95 SKEGKLF

-115 IIAKDTYNSSDVIY
+115 ILAKDTYNSSDVIY
-129 LITPDRFSSGDKKND
+129 LITPDRFSNGEKKND
-144 IVSGLKEKKI
+144 IVSSLREKKI
-154 NRRKPYYRH
+154 NRRKPSSRH
-163 GGDIKGIINHLDYI
+163 GGDINGIINHLDYI

-182 TAIWATPML
+182 TAIWSTPML

-205 TDFYKIDPRMGTNEL
+205 TDLYKIDPRMGTNEL

-226 KAKNKGIKLIK
+226 KAKEKGIKLIK
-237 DVVINHI
+237 DVVLNHI

-256 EDWLNYPNNSKFST
+256 EDWLNYPNNLKFTT

-278 PYAVKGDIKNFTDGW
+278 PYAIKEDVRNFTDGW
-293 FTENMP
+293 FTESMP

-338 DFLFFWNK
+338 EFLNFWN
-346 NIQKEYPGF
+346 NTIQNEYPGF

-374 PNIYKKPNSSSANQ
+374 PINEKKLNSSIINQ
-388 ILPKKI
+388 K
-394 TSKTEFPSNNEII
+394 FPSNV
-407 KSHKK
+407 
-412 SNLSAINQQFPSI
+412 
-425 IPSLIDFPL
+425 PSLMDFPL
-434 NEAIIKSLQPKLQKW
+434 NEAILKSLQPKTQKW

-529 VIREDF
+529 VLREDF

-544 NAFTDLLTEK
+544 NAFTDLLTDK
-554 QLEAKTFLKNLLNW
+554 QIEAKAFLKNLLNW
-568 RKTCTAIHSGGLKH
+568 RKTCSAIHSGGLKH
-582 FAPSYEN
+582 FAPSFEN

-625 NSKLLNKLAVDIVT
+625 NSKLSNKLAVDIVN
-639 GNDLNINNSISVNSK
+639 GKNLNINNSISINSK

-660 LKF
+660 LKY

>member
-1 MRKFQLLFLI
+1 MRKFQLLFII
-11 IIFNFHFYG
+11 IIFNIHSYG
-20 QDFLFHIEP
+20 QDFLFHVEP

-34 DMNSPKF
+34 DMKSPKF

-48 KVGECDVNI
+48 KVGECNVNI
-57 SDERIKLIKTI
+57 SDERVKLIKTI
-68 NLDNSNYIVLKIQII
+68 NLENPNYIVLGIQIL

-95 SKEGKLY
+95 SKEGKLF

-115 IIAKDTYNSSDVIY
+115 NIAKDTYNSSDVIY
-129 LITPDRFSSGDKKND
+129 LITPDRFSNGDKKND
-144 IVSGLKEKKI
+144 IVSSFREKKI
-154 NRRKPYYRH
+154 NRRNPSSRH
-163 GGDIKGIINHLDYI
+163 GGDIQGIINHLDYI

-182 TAIWATPML
+182 TAIWSTPML
-191 ENNMKNLSYHGYAI
+191 ENDMKNTSYHGYAI
-205 TDFYKIDPRMGTNEL
+205 TDLYKIDPRMGTNEL

-226 KAKNKGIKLIK
+226 NAKNKGIKLIK
-237 DVVINHI
+237 DVVLNHV

-256 EDWLNYPNNSKFST
+256 EDWLNYPNNLKYTT

-278 PYAVKGDIKNFTDGW
+278 PYAIKEDIRNFTDGW
-293 FTENMP
+293 FTEHMP

-308 ARYLIQNSLW
+308 ARYLVQNSLW

-329 VDTYSYSDR
+329 VDTYSYSNR
-338 DFLFFWNK
+338 KFLNFWNTT
-346 NIQKEYPGF
+346 IQNEYPGF

-365 KSIIGMWQK
+365 KSIIGLWQE
-374 PNIYKKPNSSSANQ
+374 PVNEKKSNSSVINQ
-388 ILPKKI
+388 K
-394 TSKTEFPSNNEII
+394 FPSNV
-407 KSHKK
+407 
-412 SNLSAINQQFPSI
+412 
-425 IPSLIDFPL
+425 PSLMDFPL
-434 NEAIIKSLQPKLQKW
+434 NDAILKSLQPKSQKW

-467 NPKNMV
+467 NPNNMV

-480 MSRVYYQ
+480 MSRIYYQ

-529 VIREDF
+529 VLREDF

-544 NAFTDLLTEK
+544 NAFTDLLSDK
-554 QLEAKTFLKNLLNW
+554 QIESKAFLKNLLNW
-568 RKTCTAIHSGGLKH
+568 RKTCSAIHSGGLKH

-589 ELYSILRYD
+589 ELYAILRFD
-598 KRSIVLLVMNN
+598 KKSIVLLVMNN
-609 DSKKKKIIP
+609 DTKKKKIIP
-618 NNYFKEV
+618 NNYIKEV
-625 NSKLLNKLAVDIVT
+625 NSKLSDKLALDVVN
-639 GNDLNINNSISVNSK
+639 GKDLNINNSISIDSK

-660 LKF
+660 LKY

>member
-1 MRKFQLLFLI
+1 MRRFQLLFLI
-11 IIFNFHFYG
+11 IIFNFHLYG
-20 QDFLFHIEP
+20 QDFLFHVEP

-68 NLDNSNYIVLKIQII
+68 NLENPNYIVLGIQIL
-83 ERSKAFSFDIEF
+83 ERSKAFGFDIEF
-95 SKEGKLY
+95 SKEGKLF

-110 KKSKR
+110 KKSQR
-115 IIAKDTYNSSDVIY
+115 IIAEDTYNSSDVIY
-129 LITPDRFSSGDKKND
+129 LITPDRFSNGDKKND
-144 IVSGLKEKKI
+144 IDSSLREKKI
-154 NRRKPYYRH
+154 NRRKPSSRH

-182 TAIWATPML
+182 TAIWSTPML

-205 TDFYKIDPRMGTNEL
+205 TDLYKIDPRMGTNEL

-226 KAKNKGIKLIK
+226 KAKEKGIKLII
-237 DVVINHI
+237 DVVLNHI

-256 EDWLNYPNNSKFST
+256 EDWLNYPNNLKYTT

-278 PYAVKGDIKNFTDGW
+278 PYAVKQDIQNFTDGW

-329 VDTYSYSDR
+329 VDTYSYSNR
-338 DFLFFWNK
+338 EFLNFWN
-346 NIQKEYPGF
+346 NSIQKEYPGF
-355 NIVGEEWTTD
+355 TIVGEEWTTD
-365 KSIIGMWQK
+365 KSIIGIWQK
-374 PNIYKKPNSSSANQ
+374 PNSEKKSNSSVINQ
-388 ILPKKI
+388 K
-394 TSKTEFPSNNEII
+394 FPSNV
-407 KSHKK
+407 
-412 SNLSAINQQFPSI
+412 
-425 IPSLIDFPL
+425 PSLMDFPL
-434 NEAIIKSLQPKLQKW
+434 NDAILKSLQPKTQKW

-473 VFLDNHD
+473 IFLDNHD
-480 MSRVYYQ
+480 MSRIYYQ

-529 VIREDF
+529 VLREDF

-544 NAFTDLLTEK
+544 NAFTDLLTDK
-554 QLEAKTFLKNLLNW
+554 QIESKTFLKNLLNW
-568 RKTCTAIHSGGLKH
+568 RKTCSAIHFGGLKH

-589 ELYSILRYD
+589 ELYAMLRFD
-598 KRSIVLLVMNN
+598 RKSIVLLVMNN
-609 DSKKKKIIP
+609 DSKKKKIVP

-625 NSKLLNKLAVDIVT
+625 NSKLSNKLAVDIVKGT
-639 GNDLNINNSISVNSK
+639 DLNINNSISIDSK

-660 LKF
+660 LKY

>member
-1 MRKFQLLFLI
+1 MRRFQLLFLI

-20 QDFLFHIEP
+20 QDFLFHVEP

-68 NLDNSNYIVLKIQII
+68 NLENSNYIVLGIQIL

-95 SKEGKLY
+95 SKEGKLF

-115 IIAKDTYNSSDVIY
+115 ILAKDTYNSSDVIY
-129 LITPDRFSSGDKKND
+129 LITPDRFSNGDKKND
-144 IVSGLKEKKI
+144 IVSSLREKKI
-154 NRRKPYYRH
+154 NRRKPSSRH
-163 GGDIKGIINHLDYI
+163 GGDINGIINHLDYI

-182 TAIWATPML
+182 TAIWSTPML

-205 TDFYKIDPRMGTNEL
+205 TDLYKIDPRMGTNEL

-226 KAKNKGIKLIK
+226 KAKEKGIKLIK
-237 DVVINHI
+237 DVVLNHI

-256 EDWLNYPNNSKFST
+256 EDWLNYPNNLKFTT

-278 PYAVKGDIKNFTDGW
+278 PYAIKEDVRNFTDGW
-293 FTENMP
+293 FTESMP

-338 DFLFFWNK
+338 EFLNFWN
-346 NIQKEYPGF
+346 NTIQNEYPGF

-374 PNIYKKPNSSSANQ
+374 PINEKKLNSSIINQ
-388 ILPKKI
+388 K
-394 TSKTEFPSNNEII
+394 FPSNV
-407 KSHKK
+407 
-412 SNLSAINQQFPSI
+412 
-425 IPSLIDFPL
+425 PSLMDFPL
-434 NEAIIKSLQPKLQKW
+434 NEAILKSLQPKTQKW

-487 LNHDLDYWKM
+487 LNHNLDYWKM

-529 VIREDF
+529 VLREDF

-544 NAFTDLLTEK
+544 NAFTGLLTDK
-554 QLEAKTFLKNLLNW
+554 QIEAKAFLKNLLNW
-568 RKTCTAIHSGGLKH
+568 RKTCSAIHSGGLKH
-582 FAPSYEN
+582 FAPSFEN

-625 NSKLLNKLAVDIVT
+625 NSKLSNKLAVDIVN
-639 GNDLNINNSISVNSK
+639 GKNLNINNSISINSK

-660 LKF
+660 LKY

>member
-1 MRKFQLLFLI
+1 MRKFQLLFLL
-11 IIFNFHFYG
+11 IIFNFYSYG
-20 QDFLFHIEP
+20 QDFLFHVEP

-34 DMNSPKF
+34 DMKSSKF

-57 SDERIKLIKTI
+57 SDERVKLIKTI
-68 NLDNSNYIVLKIQII
+68 NLENPNYIVLGVQIL

-95 SKEGKLY
+95 SKEGILY

-115 IIAKDTYNSSDVIY
+115 NIAKDTYNSSDVIY
-129 LITPDRFSSGDKKND
+129 LITPDRFSNGDKKND
-144 IVSGLKEKKI
+144 IVSSLREKKI
-154 NRRKPYYRH
+154 NRRKPSSRH

-182 TAIWATPML
+182 TAIWSTPML
-191 ENNMKNLSYHGYAI
+191 ENDMKNLSYHGYAI
-205 TDFYKIDPRMGTNEL
+205 TDLYKIDPRMGTNEL
-220 YKELSL
+220 YKELSV

-237 DVVINHI
+237 DVVLNHV

-256 EDWLNYPNNSKFST
+256 EDWLNYPNNLKYTT

-278 PYAVKGDIKNFTDGW
+278 PYAIKDDIRNFTDGW

-329 VDTYSYSDR
+329 VDTYSYSNIK
-338 DFLFFWNK
+338 FLNFWN
-346 NIQKEYPGF
+346 NTIQNEYPGF

-365 KSIIGMWQK
+365 KSIIGIWQK
-374 PNIYKKPNSSSANQ
+374 PVSDKKSNSSFINQ
-388 ILPKKI
+388 K
-394 TSKTEFPSNNEII
+394 FPSNV
-407 KSHKK
+407 
-412 SNLSAINQQFPSI
+412 
-425 IPSLIDFPL
+425 PSLMDFPL
-434 NEAIIKSLQPKLQKW
+434 NDAILKSLQPKSQKW

-467 NPKNMV
+467 NPNNMV

-480 MSRVYYQ
+480 MSRIYYQ

-529 VIREDF
+529 VLREDF

-544 NAFTDLLTEK
+544 NAFTDLLTDK
-554 QLEAKTFLKNLLNW
+554 QIESKAFLKNLLNW
-568 RKTCTAIHSGGLKH
+568 RKTCSAIHSGGLKH

-589 ELYSILRYD
+589 ELYAMLRFD
-598 KRSIVLLVMNN
+598 KKSIVLLVMNN

-618 NNYFKEV
+618 NNYIKEV
-625 NSKLLNKLAVDIVT
+625 NSKLSDKLAVDVLN
-639 GNDLNINNSISVNSK
+639 GKDLNINNSISIDSK

-660 LKF
+660 LKY

>member
-1 MRKFQLLFLI
+1 MRKFQLLFLV
-11 IIFNFHFYG
+11 IIFNFHSYG
-20 QDFLFHIEP
+20 QDFLFHVEP

-34 DMNSPKF
+34 DMKSPKF

-57 SDERIKLIKTI
+57 SDERVKLIKTI
-68 NLDNSNYIVLKIQII
+68 NLENPNYIVLGVQIL

-95 SKEGKLY
+95 SKEGILY

-115 IIAKDTYNSSDVIY
+115 NIAKDTYNSSDVIY
-129 LITPDRFSSGDKKND
+129 LITPDRFSNGDKKND
-144 IVSGLKEKKI
+144 IVSSLREKKI
-154 NRRKPYYRH
+154 NRRKPSSRH

-182 TAIWATPML
+182 TAIWSTPML
-191 ENNMKNLSYHGYAI
+191 ENDMKNLSYHGYAI
-205 TDFYKIDPRMGTNEL
+205 TDLYKIDPRMGTNEL
-220 YKELSL
+220 YKELSV

-237 DVVINHI
+237 DVVLNHV

-256 EDWLNYPNNSKFST
+256 EDWLNYPNNLKYTT

-278 PYAVKGDIKNFTDGW
+278 PYAIKDDIRNFTDGW

-308 ARYLIQNSLW
+308 ARYLVQNSLW

-329 VDTYSYSDR
+329 VDTYSYSNIK
-338 DFLFFWNK
+338 FLNFWN
-346 NIQKEYPGF
+346 NTIQNEYPGF

-365 KSIIGMWQK
+365 KSIIGIWQK
-374 PNIYKKPNSSSANQ
+374 PVSDKKSNSSFINQ
-388 ILPKKI
+388 K
-394 TSKTEFPSNNEII
+394 FPSNV
-407 KSHKK
+407 
-412 SNLSAINQQFPSI
+412 
-425 IPSLIDFPL
+425 PSLMDFPL
-434 NEAIIKSLQPKLQKW
+434 NDAILKSLQPKSQKW

-467 NPKNMV
+467 NPNNMV

-480 MSRVYYQ
+480 MSRIYYQ

-529 VIREDF
+529 VLREDF

-544 NAFTDLLTEK
+544 NAFTDLLTDK
-554 QLEAKTFLKNLLNW
+554 QIESKAFLKNLLNW
-568 RKTCTAIHSGGLKH
+568 RKTCSAIHSGGLKH

-589 ELYSILRYD
+589 ELYVMLRFD
-598 KRSIVLLVMNN
+598 KKSIVLLVMNN

-618 NNYFKEV
+618 NNYIKEV
-625 NSKLLNKLAVDIVT
+625 NSKLSDKLAVDVV
-639 GNDLNINNSISVNSK
+639 NDKDLNINNSISIDSK

-660 LKF
+660 LKY

>member
-1 MRKFQLLFLI
+1 MRRFQLLFLI

-20 QDFLFHIEP
+20 QDFLFHVEP

-68 NLDNSNYIVLKIQII
+68 NLENSNYIVLGIQIL

-95 SKEGKLY
+95 SKEGKLF

-115 IIAKDTYNSSDVIY
+115 ILAKDTYNSSDVIY
-129 LITPDRFSSGDKKND
+129 LITPDRFSNGDKKND
-144 IVSGLKEKKI
+144 IVSSLREKKI
-154 NRRKPYYRH
+154 NRRKPSSRH
-163 GGDIKGIINHLDYI
+163 GGDINGIINHLDYI

-182 TAIWATPML
+182 TAIWSTPML

-205 TDFYKIDPRMGTNEL
+205 TDLYKIDPRMGTNEL

-226 KAKNKGIKLIK
+226 KAKEKGIKLIK
-237 DVVINHI
+237 DVVLNHI

-256 EDWLNYPNNSKFST
+256 EDWLNYPNNLKFTT

-278 PYAVKGDIKNFTDGW
+278 PYAIKEDVRNFTDGW
-293 FTENMP
+293 FTESMP

-338 DFLFFWNK
+338 EFLNFWN
-346 NIQKEYPGF
+346 NTIQNEYPGF

-374 PNIYKKPNSSSANQ
+374 PITEKKLNSSIINQ
-388 ILPKKI
+388 K
-394 TSKTEFPSNNEII
+394 FPSNV
-407 KSHKK
+407 
-412 SNLSAINQQFPSI
+412 
-425 IPSLIDFPL
+425 PSLMDFPL
-434 NEAIIKSLQPKLQKW
+434 NEAILKSLQPKTQKW

-511 YYGTEVLISD
+511 YYGTEVLVSD

-529 VIREDF
+529 VLREDF
-535 PGGWDHDKK
+535 PGGWDNDKK
-544 NAFTDLLTEK
+544 NAFTDLLTDK
-554 QLEAKTFLKNLLNW
+554 QIEAKAFLKNLLNW
-568 RKTCTAIHSGGLKH
+568 RKTCSAIHSGGLKH
-582 FAPSYEN
+582 FAPSFEN

-618 NNYFKEV
+618 NNYFKEF
-625 NSKLLNKLAVDIVT
+625 NSKLSNKLAVDIVN
-639 GNDLNINNSISVNSK
+639 GKNLNINNSFSINSK

-660 LKF
+660 LKY

>member
-1 MRKFQLLFLI
+1 MRKFQLLFII
-11 IIFNFHFYG
+11 IIFNFHSYG
-20 QDFLFHIEP
+20 QDFLFHVEP

-34 DMNSPKF
+34 DMKSPKF

-57 SDERIKLIKTI
+57 SDERVKLIKTI
-68 NLDNSNYIVLKIQII
+68 NLENPNYVVLGVQIL

-95 SKEGKLY
+95 SKKGKLY

-110 KKSKR
+110 NKSKR
-115 IIAKDTYNSSDVIY
+115 VIADDTYNSSDVIY
-129 LITPDRFSSGDKKND
+129 LITPDRFSNGDTKND
-144 IVSGLKEKKI
+144 IVSTMTDKKI
-154 NRRKPYYRH
+154 DRDNPSYRH
-163 GGDIKGIINHLDYI
+163 GGDIQGIINHLDYI
-177 SDMGF
+177 SNMGF
-182 TAIWATPML
+182 TAIWSTPML

-205 TDFYKIDPRMGTNEL
+205 TDLYKIDPRMGNNEL
-220 YKELSL
+220 YKELSV
-226 KAKNKGIKLIK
+226 KAKNKGVKLIK
-237 DVVINHI
+237 DVVLNHI

-256 EDWLNYPNNSKFST
+256 EDWLNYPNNLKFTT

-278 PYAVKGDIKNFTDGW
+278 PYAVKKDIQNFTDGW
-293 FTENMP
+293 FTEKMP

-308 ARYLIQNSLW
+308 ARYLVQNSLW

-338 DFLFFWNK
+338 EFLNFWN
-346 NIQKEYPGF
+346 NTIQNEYPGF

-374 PNIYKKPNSSSANQ
+374 PISEKKSNSSIINQ
-388 ILPKKI
+388 K
-394 TSKTEFPSNNEII
+394 FPSNV
-407 KSHKK
+407 
-412 SNLSAINQQFPSI
+412 
-425 IPSLIDFPL
+425 PSLMDFPL
-434 NEAIIKSLQPKLQKW
+434 NDAIIKSLQPKSHKW

-467 NPKNMV
+467 NPNNLV

-529 VIREDF
+529 VLREDF
-535 PGGWDHDKK
+535 PGGWDLDKK
-544 NAFTDLLTEK
+544 NAFTNVLLGD
-554 QLEAKTFLKNLLNW
+554 QLEAKSFLKNLLNW
-568 RKTCTAIHSGGLKH
+568 RKNCSAIHSGGLKH

-625 NSKLLNKLAVDIVT
+625 NSNLSNKLAVDVVN
-639 GNDLNINNSISVNSK
+639 GKDLNINNPISINSK
-654 SFLLLE
+654 SFLILE
-660 LKF
+660 LKY

>member
-1 MRKFQLLFLI
+1 MRNYPFLLFV
-11 IIFNFHFYG
+11 IFFHLFSFG
-20 QDFLFHIEP
+20 QDFLYHVEP

-48 KVGECDVNI
+48 KVGECDVDI
-57 SDERIKLIKTI
+57 FDERVKLIKTI
-68 NLDNSNYIVLKIQII
+68 NLENSNYIVLGIQIL

-102 EKYNYQLL
+102 EKFNYQLL
-110 KKSKR
+110 NKSKR
-115 IIAKDTYNSSDVIY
+115 VIPDDTYNSSDVIY
-129 LITPDRFSSGDKKND
+129 LVTPDRFSNGNKNND
-144 IVSGLKEKKI
+144 IVSSLREKDI
-154 NRRKPYYRH
+154 NRRKPSSRH
-163 GGDIKGIINHLDYI
+163 GGDIQGIINHLDYI

-182 TAIWATPML
+182 TAIWSTPML

-205 TDFYKIDPRMGTNEL
+205 TDLYKIDPRMGNNEL
-220 YKELSL
+220 YKELSI
-226 KAKNKGIKLIK
+226 KAKNKGVKLIK
-237 DVVINHI
+237 DVVLNHI

-256 EDWLNYPNNSKFST
+256 EDWLNYPNNLKFTT

-278 PYAVKGDIKNFTDGW
+278 PYAVKDDIQNFTDGW
-293 FTENMP
+293 FTEKMP

-308 ARYLIQNSLW
+308 ARYLVQNSLW

-329 VDTYSYSDR
+329 VDTYSYSDIN
-338 DFLFFWNK
+338 FLNFWN
-346 NIQKEYPGF
+346 NTIQKEYPGF
-355 NIVGEEWTTD
+355 NIVAEEWTTD
-365 KSIIGMWQK
+365 KSIIGKWQK
-374 PNIYKKPNSSSANQ
+374 PNS
-388 ILPKKI
+388 
-394 TSKTEFPSNNEII
+394 E
-407 KSHKK
+407 KK
-412 SNLSAINQQFPSI
+412 SNLSVINQKFSSNV
-425 IPSLIDFPL
+425 PSLMDFPL
-434 NEAIIKSLQPKLQKW
+434 NEAIMKSLQPKSYKW

-467 NPKNMV
+467 NPNNMV

-521 SSKPGDHG
+521 STKPGDHG
-529 VIREDF
+529 VLREDF
-535 PGGWDHDKK
+535 PGGWDTDKK
-544 NAFTDLLTEK
+544 NAFTDLLSDK
-554 QLEAKTFLKNLLNW
+554 QLEAKYFLKNLLNW
-568 RKTCTAIHSGGLKH
+568 RKTCSAIHYGGLKH

-589 ELYSILRYD
+589 EIYSILRYD

-609 DSKKKKIIP
+609 DIQKKKIIP
-618 NNYFKEV
+618 INYLKEV
-625 NSKLLNKLAVDIVT
+625 NPKLSNKLAVDIVN
-639 GNDLNINNSISVNSK
+639 GKDLNINNTISINPK

-660 LKF
+660 LKY

>member
-1 MRKFQLLFLI
+1 MRNFPFLLILI
-11 IIFNFHFYG
+11 LFHFNSFG
-20 QDFLFHIEP
+20 QDFLYHIEP

-48 KVGECDVNI
+48 KVGEYDVDI
-57 SDERIKLIKTI
+57 FDERVKLIKTI
-68 NLDNSNYIVLKIQII
+68 SLDNSNYIVLGIQIL

-110 KKSKR
+110 NKSKR
-115 IIAKDTYNSSDVIY
+115 VIADDTYNSSDVIY
-129 LITPDRFSSGDKKND
+129 LITPDRFSNGDKKND
-144 IVSGLKEKKI
+144 IVSTMTDKKI
-154 NRRKPYYRH
+154 DRDNPSYRH
-163 GGDIKGIINHLDYI
+163 GGDIQGIINHLDYI
-177 SDMGF
+177 SNMGF
-182 TAIWATPML
+182 TAIWSTPML

-205 TDFYKIDPRMGTNEL
+205 TDLYKIDPRMGNNEL

-226 KAKNKGIKLIK
+226 KAKNKGVKLIK
-237 DVVINHI
+237 DVVLNHI

-256 EDWLNYPNNSKFST
+256 EDWLNYPNNLKFTT

-278 PYAVKGDIKNFTDGW
+278 PYAVKKDIQNFTDGW
-293 FTENMP
+293 FTEKMP

-308 ARYLIQNSLW
+308 ARYLVQNSLW

-338 DFLFFWNK
+338 EFLNFWN
-346 NIQKEYPGF
+346 NTIQNEYPGF

-374 PNIYKKPNSSSANQ
+374 PISEKKSNSSIINQ
-388 ILPKKI
+388 K
-394 TSKTEFPSNNEII
+394 FPSNV
-407 KSHKK
+407 
-412 SNLSAINQQFPSI
+412 
-425 IPSLIDFPL
+425 PSLMDFPL
-434 NEAIIKSLQPKLQKW
+434 NDAIIKSLQPKFHKW

-467 NPKNMV
+467 NPNNLV

-529 VIREDF
+529 VLREDF
-535 PGGWDHDKK
+535 PGGWDFDKK
-544 NAFTDLLTEK
+544 NAFTNVLLDD
-554 QLEAKTFLKNLLNW
+554 QLEAKSFLKNLLNW
-568 RKTCTAIHSGGLKH
+568 RKTCSAIHSGGLKH

-625 NSKLLNKLAVDIVT
+625 NSNLSNKLAVDVVN
-639 GNDLNINNSISVNSK
+639 GKDLNINNPISINSK
-654 SFLLLE
+654 SFLILE
-660 LKF
+660 LKY

>member
-1 MRKFQLLFLI
+1 MRRFQLLFLI

-20 QDFLFHIEP
+20 QDFLFHVEP

-57 SDERIKLIKTI
+57 SDEKIKLIKTI
-68 NLDNSNYIVLKIQII
+68 SLENPNYIILGIQIL

-95 SKEGKLY
+95 SKEGKLF

-129 LITPDRFSSGDKKND
+129 LITPDRFSNGDKKND
-144 IVSGLKEKKI
+144 IVSALREKKI
-154 NRRKPYYRH
+154 NRRKPSSRH
-163 GGDIKGIINHLDYI
+163 GGDINGIINHLDYI

-182 TAIWATPML
+182 TAIWSTPML

-205 TDFYKIDPRMGTNEL
+205 TDLYKIDPRMGTNEL

-226 KAKNKGIKLIK
+226 KAKEKGIKLIK
-237 DVVINHI
+237 DVVLNHI

-256 EDWLNYPNNSKFST
+256 EDWLNYPNNLKFTT

-278 PYAVKGDIKNFTDGW
+278 PYAIKEDVRNFTDGW
-293 FTENMP
+293 FTESMP

-308 ARYLIQNSLW
+308 ARYLVQNSLW

-338 DFLFFWNK
+338 EFLNFWN
-346 NIQKEYPGF
+346 NTIQNEYPGF

-374 PNIYKKPNSSSANQ
+374 PITEKKLNSSIINQ
-388 ILPKKI
+388 K
-394 TSKTEFPSNNEII
+394 FPSNV
-407 KSHKK
+407 
-412 SNLSAINQQFPSI
+412 
-425 IPSLIDFPL
+425 PSLMDFPL
-434 NEAIIKSLQPKLQKW
+434 NEAILKSLQPKTQKW

-480 MSRVYYQ
+480 MSRVYYE

-529 VIREDF
+529 VLREDF

-554 QLEAKTFLKNLLNW
+554 QIEAKAFLKNLLNW
-568 RKTCTAIHSGGLKH
+568 RKTCSAIHSGGLKH
-582 FAPSYEN
+582 FAPSFEN

-625 NSKLLNKLAVDIVT
+625 NSKLSNKLAVDIVN
-639 GNDLNINNSISVNSK
+639 GKDLNINNSISINSK

-660 LKF
+660 LKY

>member
-1 MRKFQLLFLI
+1 MRKFQLLFII
-11 IIFNFHFYG
+11 IIFNIHSYG
-20 QDFLFHIEP
+20 QDFLFHVEP

-34 DMNSPKF
+34 DMKSPKF

-57 SDERIKLIKTI
+57 SDERVKLIKTI
-68 NLDNSNYIVLKIQII
+68 NLENPNYIVLGVQIL

-95 SKEGKLY
+95 SKEGILY

-115 IIAKDTYNSSDVIY
+115 NIAKDTYNSSDVIY
-129 LITPDRFSSGDKKND
+129 LITPDRFSNGDKKND
-144 IVSGLKEKKI
+144 IVSSLREKKI
-154 NRRKPYYRH
+154 NRRKPSSRH

-182 TAIWATPML
+182 TAIWSTPML
-191 ENNMKNLSYHGYAI
+191 ENDMKNLSYHGYAI
-205 TDFYKIDPRMGTNEL
+205 TDLYKIDPRMGTNEL
-220 YKELSL
+220 YKELSV

-237 DVVINHI
+237 DVVLNHV

-256 EDWLNYPNNSKFST
+256 EDWLNYPNNLKYTT

-278 PYAVKGDIKNFTDGW
+278 PYAIKDDIRNFTDGW

-329 VDTYSYSDR
+329 VDTYSYSNR
-338 DFLFFWNK
+338 KFLNFWN
-346 NIQKEYPGF
+346 NTIQNEYPGF

-365 KSIIGMWQK
+365 KSIIGIWQK
-374 PNIYKKPNSSSANQ
+374 PVSDKKSNSSFINQ
-388 ILPKKI
+388 K
-394 TSKTEFPSNNEII
+394 FPSNV
-407 KSHKK
+407 
-412 SNLSAINQQFPSI
+412 
-425 IPSLIDFPL
+425 PSLMDFPL
-434 NEAIIKSLQPKLQKW
+434 NDAILKSLQPKSQKW

-467 NPKNMV
+467 NPNNMV

-480 MSRVYYQ
+480 MSRIYYQ
-487 LNHDLDYWKM
+487 INHDLDYWKM

-529 VIREDF
+529 VLREDF

-544 NAFTDLLTEK
+544 NAFTDLLTDK
-554 QLEAKTFLKNLLNW
+554 QIESKAFLKNLLNW
-568 RKTCTAIHSGGLKH
+568 RKNCSAIHSGGLKH

-589 ELYSILRYD
+589 ELYAMLRFD
-598 KRSIVLLVMNN
+598 KKSIVLLVMNN

-618 NNYFKEV
+618 NNYIKEV
-625 NSKLLNKLAVDIVT
+625 NSKLSDKLAVDVVN
-639 GNDLNINNSISVNSK
+639 GKDLNINNSISIDSK

-660 LKF
+660 LKY

>member
-1 MRKFQLLFLI
+1 MQNSPFFLLLI
-11 IIFNFHFYG
+11 FFHFNSFG
-20 QDFLFHIEP
+20 QDFLYHVEP

-48 KVGECDVNI
+48 RVGECDVNI

-68 NLDNSNYIVLKIQII
+68 NLENSNYIVLGIQIL

-95 SKEGKLY
+95 SKEGKLF

-115 IIAKDTYNSSDVIY
+115 ILAKDTYNSSDVIY
-129 LITPDRFSSGDKKND
+129 LITPDRFSNGDKKND
-144 IVSGLKEKKI
+144 IVSSLREKKI
-154 NRRKPYYRH
+154 NRRKPSSRH
-163 GGDIKGIINHLDYI
+163 GGDIYGIINHLDYI

-182 TAIWATPML
+182 TAIWSTPML

-205 TDFYKIDPRMGTNEL
+205 TDLYKIDPRMGTNEL

-226 KAKNKGIKLIK
+226 MAKEKGIKLIK
-237 DVVINHI
+237 DVVLNHI

-256 EDWLNYPNNSKFST
+256 EDWLNYPNNLQFTT

-278 PYAVKGDIKNFTDGW
+278 PYAIKEDVRNFTDGW
-293 FTENMP
+293 FTESMP

-338 DFLFFWNK
+338 EFLNFWN
-346 NIQKEYPGF
+346 NTIQNEYPGF

-374 PNIYKKPNSSSANQ
+374 SISEKKSNSSVINQ
-388 ILPKKI
+388 K
-394 TSKTEFPSNNEII
+394 FPSNV
-407 KSHKK
+407 
-412 SNLSAINQQFPSI
+412 
-425 IPSLIDFPL
+425 PSLMDFPL
-434 NEAIIKSLQPKLQKW
+434 NEAIIKSLKPKSHKW

-480 MSRVYYQ
+480 MSRIYYQ

-529 VIREDF
+529 VLREDF
-535 PGGWDHDKK
+535 PGGWHHDKK
-544 NAFTDLLTEK
+544 NAFTDLLTDK
-554 QLEAKTFLKNLLNW
+554 QIEAKAFLKNLLNW
-568 RKTCTAIHSGGLKH
+568 RKTCSAIHSGGLKH

-589 ELYSILRYD
+589 ELYTILRYD

-625 NSKLLNKLAVDIVT
+625 NSKLSDKLAVDVVN
-639 GNDLNINNSISVNSK
+639 GRDLNINDPISINSK
-654 SFLLLE
+654 SFLVLE
-660 LKF
+660 LKY

>member
-1 MRKFQLLFLI
+1 MRRFQLLFLI

-20 QDFLFHIEP
+20 QDFLFHVEP

-68 NLDNSNYIVLKIQII
+68 NLENSNYIVLGIQIL

-95 SKEGKLY
+95 SKGGKLF

-115 IIAKDTYNSSDVIY
+115 ILAKDTYNSSDVIY
-129 LITPDRFSSGDKKND
+129 LITPDRFSNGDKKND
-144 IVSGLKEKKI
+144 IVSSLREKKI
-154 NRRKPYYRH
+154 NRRKPSSRH
-163 GGDIKGIINHLDYI
+163 GGDINGIINHLDYI

-182 TAIWATPML
+182 TAIWSTPML

-205 TDFYKIDPRMGTNEL
+205 TDLYKIDPRMGTNEL

-226 KAKNKGIKLIK
+226 KAKEKGIKLIK
-237 DVVINHI
+237 DVVLNHI

-256 EDWLNYPNNSKFST
+256 EDWLNYPNNLQFTT

-278 PYAVKGDIKNFTDGW
+278 PYAIKEDIRNFTDGW
-293 FTENMP
+293 FTESMP

-329 VDTYSYSDR
+329 VDTYSYSNR
-338 DFLFFWNK
+338 KFLNFWN
-346 NIQKEYPGF
+346 NTIQNEYPGF

-374 PNIYKKPNSSSANQ
+374 PINEKKLNSSIINQ
-388 ILPKKI
+388 K
-394 TSKTEFPSNNEII
+394 FPSNV
-407 KSHKK
+407 
-412 SNLSAINQQFPSI
+412 
-425 IPSLIDFPL
+425 PSLMDFPL
-434 NEAIIKSLQPKLQKW
+434 NEAILKSLQPKTQKW

-511 YYGTEVLISD
+511 YYGTEVLVSD

-529 VIREDF
+529 VLRKDF

-554 QLEAKTFLKNLLNW
+554 QIEAKAFLKNLLNW
-568 RKTCTAIHSGGLKH
+568 RKTCSAIHSGGLKH

-589 ELYSILRYD
+589 ELYSMLRYD

-625 NSKLLNKLAVDIVT
+625 NSKLSNKLALDIVN
-639 GNDLNINNSISVNSK
+639 GKNLNINNSISINSK

-660 LKF
+660 LKY

>member
-1 MRKFQLLFLI
+1 MRNFPFLLFLI
-11 IIFNFHFYG
+11 LFHINSFG
-20 QDFLFHIEP
+20 QDFLYHIEP

-34 DMNSPKF
+34 DMNSPEF

-48 KVGECDVNI
+48 KVGEYDVDI
-57 SDERIKLIKTI
+57 FDERVKLIKSI
-68 NLDNSNYIVLKIQII
+68 NLDNSNYIALGIQIL

-110 KKSKR
+110 NKSKR
-115 IIAKDTYNSSDVIY
+115 VIADDTYNSSDVIY
-129 LITPDRFSSGDKKND
+129 LITPDRFSNGDKKND
-144 IVSGLKEKKI
+144 IVSTMTEKKV
-154 NRRKPYYRH
+154 NRENSSCRH

-182 TAIWATPML
+182 TAIWSTPML
-191 ENNMKNLSYHGYAI
+191 ENNMKKLSYHGYAI
-205 TDFYKIDPRMGTNEL
+205 TDLFKIDPRMGTNEL
-220 YKELSL
+220 YKELSV
-226 KAKNKGIKLIK
+226 KAKNKGVKLIK
-237 DVVINHI
+237 DVVLNHV

-256 EDWLNYPNNSKFST
+256 EDWLNYPNNLKFTT

-278 PYAVKGDIKNFTDGW
+278 PYAIKEDVRNFTDGW

-308 ARYLIQNSLW
+308 ARYLVQNSLW

-329 VDTYSYSDR
+329 VDTYSYSNR
-338 DFLFFWNK
+338 KFLNFWN
-346 NIQKEYPGF
+346 NTIQNEYPGF

-365 KSIIGMWQK
+365 KSIIGLWQK
-374 PNIYKKPNSSSANQ
+374 PLSDKKSNSSIINQ
-388 ILPKKI
+388 N
-394 TSKTEFPSNNEII
+394 FPSNV
-407 KSHKK
+407 
-412 SNLSAINQQFPSI
+412 
-425 IPSLIDFPL
+425 PSLMDFPL
-434 NEAIIKSLQPKLQKW
+434 NDAILKSLQPKSQKW

-459 MAQDYLYP
+459 MAQDYLFP
-467 NPKNMV
+467 NPNNMV

-529 VIREDF
+529 VLREDF

-544 NAFTDLLTEK
+544 NAFTNVLLDD
-554 QLEAKTFLKNLLNW
+554 QLEAKSFLKNLLNW
-568 RKTCTAIHSGGLKH
+568 RKTCSAIHSGGLKH

-589 ELYSILRYD
+589 ELYAMLRYD

-618 NNYFKEV
+618 NDYIKEV
-625 NSKLLNKLAVDIVT
+625 SSKLSNKLAIDVVN
-639 GNDLNINNSISVNSK
+639 GKDLNINNSISIDSK
-654 SFLLLE
+654 AFLLLE
-660 LKF
+660 LKY

>member
-1 MRKFQLLFLI
+1 MRRFQLLFLI
-11 IIFNFHFYG
+11 IIFNFHLYG
-20 QDFLFHIEP
+20 QDFLFHVEP

-34 DMNSPKF
+34 DMKSPKF

-57 SDERIKLIKTI
+57 LDERIKLIKTI
-68 NLDNSNYIVLKIQII
+68 NLENPNYIVLGIQIL

-95 SKEGKLY
+95 SKEGKLF

-115 IIAKDTYNSSDVIY
+115 ILTKDTYNSSDVIY
-129 LITPDRFSSGDKKND
+129 LITPDRFSNGDKKND
-144 IVSGLKEKKI
+144 IVSSLREKKI
-154 NRRKPYYRH
+154 NRRKPSFRH

-182 TAIWATPML
+182 TAIWSTPML
-191 ENNMKNLSYHGYAI
+191 ENDMKNLSYHGYAI
-205 TDFYKIDPRMGTNEL
+205 TDLYKIDPRMGTNEL

-226 KAKNKGIKLIK
+226 KAKEKGIKLIK
-237 DVVINHI
+237 DVVLNHV
-244 GSSHWWMEDLPS
+244 GSSHWWIEDLPS
-256 EDWLNYPNNSKFST
+256 EDWLNYPNDLKYTT

-278 PYAVKGDIKNFTDGW
+278 PYAIKEDVRNFTDGW
-293 FTENMP
+293 FTETMP

-329 VDTYSYSDR
+329 VDTYSYSNR
-338 DFLFFWNK
+338 KFLNFWN
-346 NIQKEYPGF
+346 NTIQNEYPGF

-365 KSIIGMWQK
+365 KSIIGLWQK
-374 PNIYKKPNSSSANQ
+374 PLSDKKLNSSIINQ
-388 ILPKKI
+388 K
-394 TSKTEFPSNNEII
+394 FPSNV
-407 KSHKK
+407 
-412 SNLSAINQQFPSI
+412 
-425 IPSLIDFPL
+425 PSLMDFPL
-434 NEAIIKSLQPKLQKW
+434 NDAILKSLQPKTQKW

-529 VIREDF
+529 VLREDF

-544 NAFTDLLTEK
+544 NAFTDLLTDK
-554 QLEAKTFLKNLLNW
+554 QLEAKAFLKNLLNW
-568 RKTCTAIHSGGLKH
+568 RKTCSAIHSGGLKH

-589 ELYSILRYD
+589 ELYAMLRYD

-609 DSKKKKIIP
+609 DTKKKKIIP
-618 NNYFKEV
+618 NDYIKEV
-625 NSKLLNKLAVDIVT
+625 SSKLSNKLAIDVVN
-639 GNDLNINNSISVNSK
+639 GKDLNINNSISIDSK
-654 SFLLLE
+654 AFLLLE
-660 LKF
+660 LKY

>member
-1 MRKFQLLFLI
+1 MRKFQLLFII
-11 IIFNFHFYG
+11 IIFNFHSYG
-20 QDFLFHIEP
+20 QDFLFHVEP

-34 DMNSPKF
+34 DMKSPKF

-57 SDERIKLIKTI
+57 SDERVKLIKTI
-68 NLDNSNYIVLKIQII
+68 NLENPNYIVLGVQIL

-95 SKEGKLY
+95 SKEGILY

-115 IIAKDTYNSSDVIY
+115 NIAKDTYNSSDVIY
-129 LITPDRFSSGDKKND
+129 LITPDRFSNGDKKND
-144 IVSGLKEKKI
+144 IVSSLREKKI
-154 NRRKPYYRH
+154 NRRKPSSRH

-182 TAIWATPML
+182 TAIWSTPML
-191 ENNMKNLSYHGYAI
+191 ENDMKNLSYHGYAI
-205 TDFYKIDPRMGTNEL
+205 TDLYKIDPRMGTNEL
-220 YKELSL
+220 YKELSV

-237 DVVINHI
+237 DVVLNHV

-256 EDWLNYPNNSKFST
+256 EDWLNYPNNLKYTT

-278 PYAVKGDIKNFTDGW
+278 PYAIKDDIQNFTDGW

-308 ARYLIQNSLW
+308 ARYLVQNSLW

-329 VDTYSYSDR
+329 VDTYSYSNR
-338 DFLFFWNK
+338 KFLNFWN
-346 NIQKEYPGF
+346 NTIQNEYPGF

-365 KSIIGMWQK
+365 KSIIGIWQK
-374 PNIYKKPNSSSANQ
+374 TVSDKKSNSSFINQ
-388 ILPKKI
+388 K
-394 TSKTEFPSNNEII
+394 FPSNV
-407 KSHKK
+407 
-412 SNLSAINQQFPSI
+412 
-425 IPSLIDFPL
+425 PSLMDFPL
-434 NEAIIKSLQPKLQKW
+434 NDAILKSLQPKSQKW

-467 NPKNMV
+467 NPNNMV

-480 MSRVYYQ
+480 MSRIYYQ

-529 VIREDF
+529 VLREDF

-544 NAFTDLLTEK
+544 NAFTDLLTDK
-554 QLEAKTFLKNLLNW
+554 QIESKAFLKNLLNW
-568 RKTCTAIHSGGLKH
+568 RKTCSAIHSGGLKH

-589 ELYSILRYD
+589 ELYAMLRFD
-598 KRSIVLLVMNN
+598 KKSIVLLVMNN
-609 DSKKKKIIP
+609 DTKKKKIIP
-618 NNYFKEV
+618 NNYIKEV
-625 NSKLLNKLAVDIVT
+625 NSKLSDKLAVDVVN
-639 GNDLNINNSISVNSK
+639 GKDLNINNSISIDSK

-660 LKF
+660 LKY

>member
-1 MRKFQLLFLI
+1 MRKFQLLFII
-11 IIFNFHFYG
+11 IIFNIHSYG
-20 QDFLFHIEP
+20 QDFLFHVEP

-34 DMNSPKF
+34 DMKSPKF

-48 KVGECDVNI
+48 KVGECNVNI
-57 SDERIKLIKTI
+57 SDERVKLIKTI
-68 NLDNSNYIVLKIQII
+68 NLENPNYIVLGIQIL

-95 SKEGKLY
+95 SKEGKLF

-115 IIAKDTYNSSDVIY
+115 NIAKDTYNSSDVIY
-129 LITPDRFSSGDKKND
+129 LITPDRFSNGDKKND
-144 IVSGLKEKKI
+144 IVSSFREKKI
-154 NRRKPYYRH
+154 NRRNPSSRH
-163 GGDIKGIINHLDYI
+163 GGDIQGIINHLDYI

-182 TAIWATPML
+182 TAIWSTPML
-191 ENNMKNLSYHGYAI
+191 ENDMKNTSYHGYAI
-205 TDFYKIDPRMGTNEL
+205 TDLYKIDPRMGTNEL

-226 KAKNKGIKLIK
+226 NAKNKGIKLIK
-237 DVVINHI
+237 DVVLNHV

-256 EDWLNYPNNSKFST
+256 EDWLNYPNNLKYTT

-278 PYAVKGDIKNFTDGW
+278 PYAIKEDIRNFTDGW
-293 FTENMP
+293 FTEHMP

-308 ARYLIQNSLW
+308 ARYLVQNSLW

-329 VDTYSYSDR
+329 VDTYSYSNR
-338 DFLFFWNK
+338 KFLNFWNTT
-346 NIQKEYPGF
+346 IQNEYPGF

-365 KSIIGMWQK
+365 KSIIGLWQE
-374 PNIYKKPNSSSANQ
+374 PVNEKKSNSSVINQ
-388 ILPKKI
+388 K
-394 TSKTEFPSNNEII
+394 FPSNV
-407 KSHKK
+407 
-412 SNLSAINQQFPSI
+412 
-425 IPSLIDFPL
+425 PSLMDFPL
-434 NEAIIKSLQPKLQKW
+434 NDAILKSLQPKSQKW

-467 NPKNMV
+467 NPNNMV

-480 MSRVYYQ
+480 MSRIYYQ

-529 VIREDF
+529 VLREDF

-544 NAFTDLLTEK
+544 NAFTDLLSDK
-554 QLEAKTFLKNLLNW
+554 QIESKAFLKNLLNW
-568 RKTCTAIHSGGLKH
+568 RKTCSAIHSGGLKH

-589 ELYSILRYD
+589 ELYAILRFD
-598 KRSIVLLVMNN
+598 KKSIVLLVMNN
-609 DSKKKKIIP
+609 DTKKKKIIP
-618 NNYFKEV
+618 NNYIKEV
-625 NSKLLNKLAVDIVT
+625 NSKLSDKLAIDVVN
-639 GNDLNINNSISVNSK
+639 GKDLNINNSISIDSK

-660 LKF
+660 LKY

>member
-1 MRKFQLLFLI
+1 MRRFQLLFLI

-20 QDFLFHIEP
+20 QDFLFHVEP

-68 NLDNSNYIVLKIQII
+68 NLENSNYIVLGIQIL

-95 SKEGKLY
+95 SKEGKLF

-115 IIAKDTYNSSDVIY
+115 ILAKDTYNSSDVIY
-129 LITPDRFSSGDKKND
+129 LITPDRFSNGDKKND
-144 IVSGLKEKKI
+144 IVSSLREKKI
-154 NRRKPYYRH
+154 NRRKPSSRH
-163 GGDIKGIINHLDYI
+163 GGDINGIINHLDYI

-182 TAIWATPML
+182 TAIWSTPML

-205 TDFYKIDPRMGTNEL
+205 TDLYKIDPRMGTNEL

-226 KAKNKGIKLIK
+226 KAKEKGIKLIK
-237 DVVINHI
+237 DVVLNHI

-256 EDWLNYPNNSKFST
+256 EDWLNYPNNLKFTT

-278 PYAVKGDIKNFTDGW
+278 PYAIKEDVRNFTDGW
-293 FTENMP
+293 FTESMP

-338 DFLFFWNK
+338 EFLNFWN
-346 NIQKEYPGF
+346 NTIQNEYPGF

-374 PNIYKKPNSSSANQ
+374 PINEKKLNSSIINQ
-388 ILPKKI
+388 K
-394 TSKTEFPSNNEII
+394 FPSNV
-407 KSHKK
+407 
-412 SNLSAINQQFPSI
+412 
-425 IPSLIDFPL
+425 PSLMDFPL
-434 NEAIIKSLQPKLQKW
+434 NEAILKSLQPKTQKW

-487 LNHDLDYWKM
+487 LNHNLDYWKM

-529 VIREDF
+529 VLREDF

-544 NAFTDLLTEK
+544 NAFTDLLTDK
-554 QLEAKTFLKNLLNW
+554 QIEAKAFLKNLLNW
-568 RKTCTAIHSGGLKH
+568 RKTCSAIHSGGLKH
-582 FAPSYEN
+582 FAPSFEN

-625 NSKLLNKLAVDIVT
+625 NSKLSNKLAVDIVN
-639 GNDLNINNSISVNSK
+639 GKNLNINNSISINSK

-660 LKF
+660 LKY

>member
-1 MRKFQLLFLI
+1 MRNLSFLFFV
-11 IIFNFHFYG
+11 IFFHLFSFG
-20 QDFLFHIEP
+20 QDFLFHVEP

-48 KVGECDVNI
+48 KLGEYDVDI
-57 SDERIKLIKTI
+57 FDERVKLIKTI
-68 NLDNSNYIVLKIQII
+68 NLDNSNYIVLGIQIL
-83 ERSKAFSFDIEF
+83 ERNKAFSFDIEF
-95 SKEGKLY
+95 SKEGTLY
-102 EKYNYQLL
+102 EKFNYQLL
-110 KKSKR
+110 NKSKR
-115 IIAKDTYNSSDVIY
+115 VIADDIYNSSDVIY
-129 LITPDRFSSGDKKND
+129 LITPDRFSNGDKKND
-144 IVSGLKEKKI
+144 IISSLTEKDI
-154 NRRKPYYRH
+154 NRRKPSSRH
-163 GGDIKGIINHLDYI
+163 GGDIQGIINHLDYV

-182 TAIWATPML
+182 TAIWSTPML

-205 TDFYKIDPRMGTNEL
+205 TDLYKIDPRMGTNEL

-237 DVVINHI
+237 DVVLNHI
-244 GSSHWWMEDLPS
+244 GSSHWWMEDLPT
-256 EDWLNYPNNSKFST
+256 EDWLNYPNDLKFTT

-278 PYAVKGDIKNFTDGW
+278 PYAVKDDIKNFTDGW

-308 ARYLIQNSLW
+308 ARYLVQNSLW

-338 DFLFFWNK
+338 EFLNFWN
-346 NIQKEYPGF
+346 NTIQNEYPGF

-365 KSIIGMWQK
+365 KSIIGLWQK
-374 PNIYKKPNSSSANQ
+374 KIETKNKVNMSVVNQ
-388 ILPKKI
+388 KY
-394 TSKTEFPSNNEII
+394 PSN
-407 KSHKK
+407 
-412 SNLSAINQQFPSI
+412 L
-425 IPSLIDFPL
+425 PSLMDFPL
-434 NEAIIKSLQPKLQKW
+434 NDAIMKSLQPKSHKW

-459 MAQDYLYP
+459 IAQDYLYP

-480 MSRVYYQ
+480 MSRVYYKV
-487 LNHDLDYWKM
+487 NHDLDYWKM

-529 VIREDF
+529 VLREDF
-535 PGGWDHDKK
+535 PGGWDTDKK

-554 QLEAKTFLKNLLNW
+554 QLEAKAFLKNLLNW
-568 RKTCTAIHSGGLKH
+568 RKTCSAIHSGGLKH
-582 FAPSYEN
+582 FSPSYEN

-609 DSKKKKIIP
+609 DIQKKKIIP
-618 NNYFKEV
+618 NNYLKEI
-625 NSKLLNKLAVDIVT
+625 NPKSSNIFAVDIVN
-639 GNDLNINNSISVNSK
+639 GKDSNINNPIFINPK

-660 LKF
+660 LKY